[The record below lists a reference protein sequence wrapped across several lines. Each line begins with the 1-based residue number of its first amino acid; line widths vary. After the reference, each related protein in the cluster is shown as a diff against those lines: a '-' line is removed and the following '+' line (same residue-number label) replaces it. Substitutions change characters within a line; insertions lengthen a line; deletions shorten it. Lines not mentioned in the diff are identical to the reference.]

1 MEDFIYP
8 LLIFAWVAY
17 GIYSAAK
24 KSKAKNLAQSLPN
37 KPKENPIESLL
48 ETFIQGNT
56 SYKAP
61 VPHPYIEELEE
72 EYEEW
77 IEKNTAF
84 ESSELYLDIVPET
97 RLESTVDTYSGSDNV
112 ESALNDAALADAVEM
127 NRLYGSKE
135 ETEDEAEFE
144 FDLRQAVISQILL
157 DRPYK

>member
-24 KSKAKNLAQSLPN
+24 KSKAKNLAQSSPN
-37 KPKENPIESLL
+37 QPRENPIESLL

-61 VPHPYIEELEE
+61 VPHPYIEEPED

-84 ESSELYLDIVPET
+84 ETSESYLDNVPES
-97 RLESTVDTYSGSDNV
+97 RLESTIDTYTGSDNV
-112 ESALNDAALADAVEM
+112 ESALNDAALADAIEM
-127 NRLYGSKE
+127 DRLYGSKE
-135 ETEDEAEFE
+135 ETEEEFE